1 MESVEGIRGLITKE
15 KLVGFPGIGKDFPGI
30 GKDFPGIGKDL
41 LGIDKDLAG
50 IGKEGWLAKDGD
62 CLVSK
67 REVVARLNNG
77 QGPMHCWELA
87 GMSS

>member
-15 KLVGFPGIGKDFPGI
+15 KLVGFPGIGKDL
-30 GKDFPGIGKDL
+30 PGIGKDL
-41 LGIDKDLAG
+41 PG
-50 IGKEGWLAKDGD
+50 IGKEGWLGKDGD
-62 CLVSK
+62 CLLSK
-67 REVVARLNNG
+67 RDVVARLNNG